1 MKYNSYYYKNEIK
14 EKLKAITYDIDG
26 MYNMLED
33 KLRNEIVQRQEERE
47 VSVKEANEIFKK
59 MNDDIC
65 IKIIKDKLPWRVK
78 LFNIVK
84 YSGRGVTLSNKIE
97 IGFTLNDNH
106 SNRYSITV
114 DLYDI
119 ERYLK

>member
-1 MKYNSYYYKNEIK
+1 MTNDSYCYKNEIR
-14 EKLKAITYDIDG
+14 EKLQSIAYDIDD
-26 MYNMLED
+26 MYYALED
-33 KLRNEIVQRQEERE
+33 KLRAEIIENKEKRE
-47 VSVKEANEIFKK
+47 VSIKEANEIFKN

-84 YSGRGVTLSNKIE
+84 YSGRGVTLGNRIE

-114 DLYDI
+114 DLSDI
-119 ERYLK
+119 KRYLL

>member
-1 MKYNSYYYKNEIK
+1 MKYDSYYYKNAIK

-26 MYNMLED
+26 MYNILED
-33 KLRNEIVQRQEERE
+33 KLRTEIIGNKERRDI
-47 VSVKEANEIFKK
+47 SLKEANEIFKK
-59 MNDDIC
+59 MSDDIC
-65 IKIIKDKLPWRVK
+65 LKIIKDRLPWRVK

-84 YSGRGVTLSNKIE
+84 YSGHGVTLSNKIE

-114 DLYDI
+114 DLSDI
-119 ERYLK
+119 ETYL

>member
-33 KLRNEIVQRQEERE
+33 KLRDEIIQRQEERE
-47 VSVKEANEIFKK
+47 ASLKEANEIFKK

-65 IKIIKDKLPWRVK
+65 IKIIKDRLPWRVK
-78 LFNIVK
+78 LLNIIK
-84 YSGRGVTLSNKIE
+84 YSGRGVTLSNRIE
-97 IGFTLNDNH
+97 MGFTLNDNH

-114 DLYDI
+114 DLSDI
-119 ERYLK
+119 EKYLE

>member
-33 KLRNEIVQRQEERE
+33 KLRDEIIQRQEERE
-47 VSVKEANEIFKK
+47 ASLKEANEIFKK

-65 IKIIKDKLPWRVK
+65 IKIIKDRLPWRVK

-84 YSGRGVTLSNKIE
+84 YSGRGVTLSNRIE

-114 DLYDI
+114 DLSDI
-119 ERYLK
+119 KKYLG

>member
-1 MKYNSYYYKNEIK
+1 MKYDSYYYKNEIK

-47 VSVKEANEIFKK
+47 ISLKEANEIFKK
-59 MNDDIC
+59 MSDDIC
-65 IKIIKDKLPWRVK
+65 IKIIKDRLSWRVK

-84 YSGRGVTLSNKIE
+84 YSGRGVTLSNRIE

-106 SNRYSITV
+106 SNRYSMTV
-114 DLYDI
+114 DLSDI
-119 ERYLK
+119 EKYL